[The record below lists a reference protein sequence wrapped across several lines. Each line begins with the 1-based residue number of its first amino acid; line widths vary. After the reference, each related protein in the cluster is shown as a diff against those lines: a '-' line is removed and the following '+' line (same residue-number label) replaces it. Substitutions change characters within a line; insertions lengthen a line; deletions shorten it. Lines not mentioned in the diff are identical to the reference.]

1 MCVCVHMNVC
11 VRECMSVCV
20 HECVCVCMNVIVHE
34 CVCVYECVCVQKRKK
49 IEFEII
55 CCGIVCRHRF

>member
-1 MCVCVHMNVC
+1 MCVHMNVC
-11 VRECMSVCV
+11 VRECMSVCE

-34 CVCVYECVCVQKRKK
+34 CACVYECVCVCVQKRKK
-49 IEFEII
+49 IEFEIT